1 MSAHKFTV
9 GQTAR
14 FLPDRYHGGAGP
26 GSFKIARLLPEAVSA
41 PQYRAKSQSDGHERV
56 VREDQLTRS

>member
-26 GSFKIARLLPEAVSA
+26 GSFKIARLLPETASVL
-41 PQYRAKSQSDGHERV
+41 RASRTVTNALYAK
-56 VREDQLTRS
+56 TN